1 VSASSRRPEPV
12 ERPSLG
18 VPSRSRKKLCFDK
31 LSAAAIFLLPLPALA
46 QTISSSDRTSD
57 VSVSIYR
64 DPQRGDGP
72 VNRDWPGGYALI
84 SETRTITVP
93 AGAGVLRFVGVA
105 EGMLPESAIVTGLPA
120 GVIEKNRDARLLSAH
135 GLLDAHL
142 KRRVTLVRTNL
153 KTGKK
158 VQQSAIVQSGPNGGV
173 LLETPDGVEA
183 LGCSGLPE
191 RPTYSQLPDGLSARP
206 VYSVRT
212 RAKAAMTVT
221 VRLTYLAQGF
231 DWYTSYV
238 AHTDKD
244 TDTLSITGWAT
255 ILNGGAQSFPNARL
269 QLIAGSALYNR
280 KEGLGQERAPDL
292 SLQCWPLDVT
302 STHPLTTYERLPFY
316 SAPQEELDFFTGETR
331 RKGEAMY
338 DVMPAPAMAMA
349 PPSPPPPPAPPA
361 MVAQQE
367 QLGDLK
373 LYRVPERVTVAA
385 QSSKQIALM
394 AKDKVPF
401 ERFYVFDTN
410 FGINGGA
417 QIALDMINI
426 VKKGLGLP
434 LPSGMVNTSHEVNGE
449 WLFGGGS
456 SMRDIAVGEEFRIT
470 PGTSTLVQ
478 ARLTNRE
485 WRDNRETW
493 TLKISNAHDTP
504 VPVEIL
510 MPGRPE
516 KDMEGVAQRN
526 GRWSWRLSVPAR
538 ETLDLTYVVKY

>member
-1 VSASSRRPEPV
+1 VFMDSRLRGIDGYWVMASF
-12 ERPSLG
+12 LA
-18 VPSRSRKKLCFDK
+18 L
-31 LSAAAIFLLPLPALA
+31 LLPLPAAA
-46 QTISSSDRTSD
+46 QTLSTSDRTAD

-72 VNRDWPGGYALI
+72 VNRDWPTGYALI
-84 SETRTITVP
+84 SETRTVTVP

-158 VQQSAIVQSGPNGGV
+158 VQQSAIVRSGPDGGV

-191 RPTYSQLPDGLSARP
+191 RPTYTELPDGLSARP

-212 RAKAAMTVT
+212 RAKKPMAITVK
-221 VRLTYLAQGF
+221 LTYLAQGF

-238 AHTDKD
+238 ALVDKD
-244 TDTLSITGWAT
+244 SDTLALTGWAT

-269 QLIAGSALYNR
+269 QLIAGSALYQR
-280 KEGLGQERAPDL
+280 REGLGQERAPDL
-292 SLQCWPLDVT
+292 TLQCWPMDT
-302 STHPLTTYERLPFY
+302 TATHPRTDFESLPFY
-316 SAPQEELDFFTGETR
+316 SAPQEEIEFFSGETR
-331 RKGEAMY
+331 RKNERMY
-338 DVMPAPAMAMA
+338 DVMPSPAMMA
-349 PPSPPPPPAPPA
+349 PPPPPPPPPPAPPA

-401 ERFYVFDTN
+401 ERRYVFDLM
-410 FGINGGA
+410 NGQA
-417 QIALDMINI
+417 RIALDMVNS

-434 LPSGMVNTSHEVNGE
+434 LPSGAFNASQEVQGE
-449 WLFGGGS
+449 WLFGGGDT
-456 SMRDIAVGEEFRIT
+456 MRDIAVGEEFRVS
-470 PGTSTLVQ
+470 PGMSTLVQ
-478 ARLTNRE
+478 GKLINRE
-485 WRDNRETW
+485 WQRDRELW
-493 TLKISNAHDTP
+493 TFKVSNAHDEA
-504 VPVEIL
+504 VPIEVQ

-516 KDMEGVAQRN
+516 KEMEGVAMRN
-526 GRWSWRLSVPAR
+526 GRWSWRLSVPAH
-538 ETLDLTYVVKY
+538 ETLDLSYTVKY

>member
-1 VSASSRRPEPV
+1 MDSRLRGNDGYL
-12 ERPSLG
+12 SLIA
-18 VPSRSRKKLCFDK
+18 PFL
-31 LSAAAIFLLPLPALA
+31 ILLPLPAHA
-46 QTISSSDRTSD
+46 QTVSSSDRTND

-64 DPQRGDGP
+64 DPNRGDGP

-142 KRRVTLVRTNL
+142 KRRVSLVRTNL

-158 VQQSAIVQSGPNGGV
+158 VQQSAIVQSGPDGGV

-191 RPTYSQLPDGLSARP
+191 RPSYTELPDGLSARP

-212 RAKAAMTVT
+212 RAKAAMTVS
-221 VRLTYLAQGF
+221 VKLTYLAQGF

-238 AHTDKD
+238 ANLEKD
-244 TDTLSITGWAT
+244 VDTLSLTGWAT

-269 QLIAGSALYNR
+269 QLIAGSALYQR
-280 KEGLGQERAPDL
+280 KDGLGQERAPDL
-292 SLQCWPLDVT
+292 TLQCWPIDVT
-302 STHPLTTYERLPFY
+302 STHPRTEFERLPFY
-316 SAPQEELDFFTGETR
+316 SAPQEQLDFFSGETK
-331 RKGEAMY
+331 RKGERMF
-338 DVMPAPAMAMA
+338 DVASAPMMAMA
-349 PPSPPPPPAPPA
+349 PPPPPPAPPA

-394 AKDKVPF
+394 AKDKVSF
-401 ERFYVFDTN
+401 ERLYTFDLN
-410 FGINGGA
+410 WGLGPA
-417 QIALDMINI
+417 RIALDMVNTP
-426 VKKGLGLP
+426 KKGLGLP
-434 LPSGMVNTSHEVNGE
+434 LPSGMVNASHEVEGE
-449 WLFGGGS
+449 WLFGGES
-456 SMRDIAVGEEFRIT
+456 AMRDIAVGEEFRIM
-470 PGTSTLVQ
+470 PGSSPLVRGQ
-478 ARLTNRE
+478 LVNRA
-485 WRDNRETW
+485 WSNGRETL
-493 TLKISNAHDTP
+493 TLKISNAHDEP
-504 VPVEIL
+504 VPVELL

-516 KDMEGVAQRN
+516 KEMEGVALRN
-526 GRWSWRLSVPAR
+526 GRWSWRMSVPAH
-538 ETLDLTYVVKY
+538 ETLDLGYVVQY